1 MVEEH
6 DLEYWCDMMVKTYN
20 TSILDNFPTSLK
32 RSLQEEAKQCVDSKP
47 NPNYHRSFLGLKT
60 KKNRNVLMRLIN
72 NYVRSKQIESP
83 AIDFIGGPH
92 TLTLHWSAK
101 YNKIIYIFGEVH
113 RNDVCDYDNM
123 MLVENYLKNLFR
135 RSGAFIDFFLEIP
148 MFVKG
153 KYDDGFESDFR
164 LHILINKNKECI
176 ETTQRQKNRHCDT
189 KRIHFID
196 IRQGQ
201 VSDKLNSTV
210 YFQKKIHKF
219 IKIYIL
225 SKDEIEI
232 FYHGDKE
239 AEKNFKIVKEKLGV
253 IHFLTFYI
261 FKEDDINLKPTIDF
275 IVSGTEETYEEFC
288 KEQME
293 THEFIRDEL
302 SKSTEAS
309 KIREFAKEEFE
320 KERHQFIKKIYSIR
334 AYLKKCYDKTSKTY
348 NFYKLSEYEY
358 IRFFIRLSKFF
369 DTLVNLNSILVDI
382 YTLARMFK
390 KFQLNSSKNTRKT
403 DEPEE
408 PHNIIMYAGNEH
420 SKRVRRF
427 LKKLEF
433 DLISE
438 SKGDWKVDFCVDIR
452 DFEQPFFS
460 SWPPKKMPQIHT
472 KSRSEK
478 ILSIPIEPTNE
489 EILSIPLESTS
500 EEMLASDFQIQTTS
514 MNEIDEY
521 NELEVLKYEAILI
534 YKGNDLDFINKTG
547 IQIDMVLSK
556 IDITFYSDEI
566 EYYFYIYDYD
576 YKTDIYNDAYK
587 GLVQIS
593 NSVISE
599 DLITKFPFLENLKH
613 VDYLMLFLSVQKALE
628 SKFITSE
635 SNIVIEIQPPYN
647 IINKSECIRNLVEF
661 YEKIGFRKMFPTKYE
676 DAMERIDNGSRDY
689 IPMIGNVENIIDAW
703 ANFENPSVLLELIK

>member
-32 RSLQEEAKQCVDSKP
+32 RSLQEEATQCVESKP
-47 NPNYHRSFLGLKT
+47 NPNYHRSFLRLKT

-83 AIDFIGGPH
+83 TIDFIGGPH

-153 KYDDGFESDFR
+153 KYDDGFEYASR
-164 LHILINKNKECI
+164 LNILINKNKECI

-196 IRQGQ
+196 IRQGPL
-201 VSDKLNSTV
+201 SDKDFEFFKLNSTV
-210 YFQKKIHKF
+210 YFQKKIHNF
-219 IKIYIL
+219 IKINIL

-253 IHFLTFYI
+253 IHFLTFSI

-390 KFQLNSSKNTRKT
+390 KFQLNYSRNTRKT

-408 PHNIIMYAGNEH
+408 PHNIIMYAGDEH
-420 SKRVRRF
+420 SERVRRF

-460 SWPPKKMPQIHT
+460 SWPPNKMPLTQT
-472 KSRSEK
+472 KSRSE
-478 ILSIPIEPTNE
+478 
-489 EILSIPLESTS
+489 EILYVPLEPTS
-500 EEMLASDFQIQTTS
+500 EEMLASDFQIQTRS

-521 NELEVLKYEAILI
+521 TELEVLKYEAILI
-534 YKGNDLDFINKTG
+534 YKGNDQDFINRTG

-556 IDITFYSDEI
+556 IDITFYPDQI
-566 EYYFYIYDYD
+566 GTYTYIYLYD
-576 YKTDIYNDAYK
+576 YAYKTKTYNVYYK

-593 NSVISE
+593 NCIHSE
-599 DLITKFPFLENLKH
+599 DLIRRFPFLENLKY
-613 VDYLMLFLSVQKALE
+613 VDYVMLFLSVQKALE
-628 SKFITSE
+628 SKFITSR
-635 SNIVIEIQPPYN
+635 SNI
-647 IINKSECIRNLVEF
+647 IIDITRSSTIKNHSECIRKLVKF
-661 YEKIGFRKMFPTKYE
+661 YEKIGFRKMFPTHYE
-676 DAMERIDNGSRDY
+676 DVMERIDNDLHDY
-689 IPMIGNVENIIDAW
+689 IPMIGNVENITESW
-703 ANFENPSVLLELIK
+703 SNFENPSVLLELIK

>member
-32 RSLQEEAKQCVDSKP
+32 RSLQEEATQCVESKP
-47 NPNYHRSFLGLKT
+47 NPNYHRSFLRLKT

-83 AIDFIGGPH
+83 TIDFIGGPH

-196 IRQGQ
+196 IRQGP

-210 YFQKKIHKF
+210 YFQKKIHNF
-219 IKIYIL
+219 IKINIL

-275 IVSGTEETYEEFC
+275 IISGTEETYEEFC

-302 SKSTEAS
+302 SKSTEES

-390 KFQLNSSKNTRKT
+390 KFQLNSSRNTRKT

-420 SKRVRRF
+420 SERVRHF

-438 SKGDWKVDFCVDIR
+438 SKGDHKVDFCVDIR

-460 SWPPKKMPQIHT
+460 SWPPKK
-472 KSRSEK
+472 
-478 ILSIPIEPTNE
+478 ILRI
-489 EILSIPLESTS
+489 
-500 EEMLASDFQIQTTS
+500 SDFQIQTTS

-521 NELEVLKYEAILI
+521 TELEVLKYEAILI

-547 IQIDMVLSK
+547 IQINMILSS

-587 GLVQIS
+587 GLVKIS

-613 VDYLMLFLSVQKALE
+613 VDYLILFLSVQKALK
-628 SKFITSE
+628 SKSISPE

-647 IINKSECIRNLVEF
+647 IINKSECISKLVEF

-676 DAMERIDNGSRDY
+676 DAMERIDN
-689 IPMIGNVENIIDAW
+689 IPMIGNVENITESW